1 MIPNIMHINEFQ
13 SKLDIR
19 KLLEVLDDAELTSS
33 MPLLVIHYFMTI
45 KGTLFKTDLGL
56 RI

>member
-1 MIPNIMHINEFQ
+1 MHINEFQ